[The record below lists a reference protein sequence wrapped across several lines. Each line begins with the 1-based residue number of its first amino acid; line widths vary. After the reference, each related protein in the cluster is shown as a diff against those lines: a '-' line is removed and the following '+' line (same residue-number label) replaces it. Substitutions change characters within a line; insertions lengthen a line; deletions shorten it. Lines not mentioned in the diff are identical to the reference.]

1 MFHFLKKKKIYM
13 DFAASTPV
21 DKRVLFSM
29 EKLWTK
35 NFANPSSVHS
45 GGMQAKKYL
54 DNARFDCARVLK
66 CKPDNVVFT
75 SGGTES
81 NSLAILG
88 TIEYLEKLGSIKD
101 MHFITINI
109 EHPSVL
115 DVFKDLKKRGA
126 EVDILDVGSDGI
138 LDLNK
143 FRESLRENTVFV
155 SIAYV
160 NNEIGVIQNIHK
172 ISKALGDTSSKI
184 NFKFLKKPIFHTDAS
199 QAPLYLSI
207 DTTYLGVDLMTIDGQ
222 KIYGPK
228 GSGLLYIRSKEQIKH
243 IFIGGNQEFGL
254 RPGTPNLPIIIG
266 FTKAL
271 QIAQD
276 EWKRSAVSVSKLR
289 NRLYEGIK
297 NIQNIKIN
305 GSLENRIA
313 NNLNISVKRK
323 KSEFLMIKLDK
334 EGVLCS
340 TKSACH
346 LDDRGGSYVIKA
358 IDGNAENAFSS
369 LRFTLGKET
378 TKFDVDFVIRKIK
391 KMFK

>member
-1 MFHFLKKKKIYM
+1 MFDFIKKKRVYM

-21 DKRVLFSM
+21 DRRVLFAM

-35 NFANPSSVHS
+35 NFANPSSIHS
-45 GGMQAKKYL
+45 DGIEAKRYL
-54 DNARFDCARVLK
+54 DKARLDCARVLK
-66 CKPDNVVFT
+66 CKSEQVVFT

-88 TIEYLEKLGSIKD
+88 TIEYLERVGDIKD

-126 EVDILDVGSDGI
+126 QVDILEVGSDGL

-143 FRESLRENTVFV
+143 FKNSLKENTVFV
-155 SIAYV
+155 SIGFV
-160 NNEIGVIQNIHK
+160 NNEIGVVQDIHK
-172 ISKALGDTSSKI
+172 ISRALNEISSKI
-184 NFKFLKKPIFHTDAS
+184 NFKFLKKPVLHTDAS
-199 QAPLYLSI
+199 QAPLYLKV
-207 DTTYLGVDLMTIDGQ
+207 DTTYLGIDLMTIDGQ

-228 GSGLLYIRSKEQIKH
+228 GSGLLYIRSKEYLKH
-243 IFIGGNQEFGL
+243 IFIGGNQEFGI
-254 RPGTPNLPIIIG
+254 RPGTPNLPIIVG
-266 FTKAL
+266 LTKAL

-276 EWKRSAVSVSKLR
+276 EWEISADRVSGLR

-297 NIQNIKIN
+297 NLEPIKVN

-313 NNLNISVKRK
+313 NNLNISVKGEN
-323 KSEFLMIKLDK
+323 SEFLMIKLDK
-334 EGVLCS
+334 EGVSCS

-358 IDGNAENAFSS
+358 IDGNDENAFSS

-378 TKFDVDFVIRKIK
+378 TKSDVDFVIKKILSLVK
-391 KMFK
+391 